1 MYFAPNYQ
9 KHVESLIT
17 LFQPRSQVATI
28 LIVICITTGSPSL
41 STRIELRIF
50 MRTGEED
57 RSQIFIPRGRFSN
70 SGESTSRFFYER
82 SNIRFLRPVL
92 MKKAKRMKG

>member
-17 LFQPRSQVATI
+17 LFQPRSHVATI

-92 MKKAKRMKG
+92 MAKQNE